1 MPLSIFLALLVAVTN
16 ATSNVLMR
24 KAARGVPTASQFQ
37 LSLLLRLVHSPAW
50 LVGLILSLA
59 TYPLGA
65 AALGF
70 GKLSVVQPILVLE
83 LPLSLIGASWLFD
96 SRLTRR
102 DWLGIAGMTVGLIG
116 LLVVLVPKGG
126 HVIGIPAS
134 TWLLGS
140 GLNIGLVVALYVL
153 GRRTTQPSGRAAYL
167 GAGCGLAFGLSAV
180 YMKSMTEV
188 FTVEG
193 ISGVLTSWQL
203 YGSIAVATLAF
214 WLLQNAYAAG
224 QLAAS
229 QPGVTLL
236 DPAVAIVWGLIVFQ
250 EKTEGG
256 LFLVLA
262 VAATVAIV
270 VGAVTLAKSPQLR
283 RMHESP
289 AEGNP

>member
-1 MPLSIFLALLVAVTN
+1 MSIALALLVAVTN

-24 KAARGVPTASQFQ
+24 KAARVVPTASQFQ
-37 LSLLLRLVHSPAW
+37 LSLVLRLVRSPVW
-50 LVGLILSLA
+50 LVGLTLSLA

-83 LPLSLIGASWLFD
+83 LPLSLIGASWLYD
-96 SRLTRR
+96 SRLSRR
-102 DWLGIAGMTVGLIG
+102 DWLGISMMTVGLIG
-116 LLVVLVPKGG
+116 LLVVLVPEGG
-126 HVIGIPAS
+126 QVTGIPAS
-134 TWLLGS
+134 TWLVGS
-140 GLNIGLVVALYVL
+140 GLNIGVVIVLYML

-188 FTVEG
+188 YDTEG
-193 ISGVLTSWQL
+193 IPGVLTSWEF
-203 YGSIAVATLAF
+203 YGSVATATLAF

-236 DPAVAIVWGLIVFQ
+236 DPAVAILWGLIVFQ

-256 LFLVLA
+256 LFLLLA
-262 VAATVAIV
+262 VAASAGIVA
-270 VGAVTLAKSPQLR
+270 GALTLAKSPQLR
-283 RMHESP
+283 RMHENP
-289 AEGNP
+289 AEVSP